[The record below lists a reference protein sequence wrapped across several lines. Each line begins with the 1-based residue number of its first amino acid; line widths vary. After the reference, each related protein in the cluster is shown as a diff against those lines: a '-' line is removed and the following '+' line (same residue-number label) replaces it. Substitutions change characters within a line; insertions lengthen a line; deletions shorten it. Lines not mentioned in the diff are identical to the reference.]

1 VQKGVEKTLAAQ
13 ISLHFFP
20 EPPSQHEQ
28 GHDEKKGPLE
38 MFGKIGDTPLVD
50 DLFSG
55 FLVHGN
61 LPWLMF
67 LNQED
72 EPHRLLFAVETGL
85 DLLLPDV
92 PCGEY
97 IPAGEQVEVKRAS
110 RRAIPGIP

>member
-1 VQKGVEKTLAAQ
+1 
-13 ISLHFFP
+13 
-20 EPPSQHEQ
+20 
-28 GHDEKKGPLE
+28 
-38 MFGKIGDTPLVD
+38 
-50 DLFSG
+50 
-55 FLVHGN
+55 
-61 LPWLMF
+61 MF

-72 EPHRLLFAVETGL
+72 EPHRLLLAVETGL